1 MDNTEE
7 LSMMLK
13 GIDFDAQDLIIVASA
28 LGEIK
33 KKKKR
38 KKERRKNFRDDAE
51 SILADT
57 SGGSKQLK
65 TKKLNGAKGI

>member
-1 MDNTEE
+1 MR
-7 LSMMLK
+7 
-13 GIDFDAQDLIIVASA
+13 VVSA

-33 KKKKR
+33 KKKDE

-51 SILADT
+51 SIFADT

-65 TKKLNGAKGI
+65 TKKI